1 MRYRA
6 FQYCPN
12 LEYVELGDTLTSF
25 ENHLFA
31 DCNALT
37 TLICR
42 ATTPPTAGNDII
54 LGSDNAIIYV
64 PDASLEAYKGAT
76 NWVSFAD
83 RIHPL
88 SEIEGVVI
96 EYGYELSQGGQ
107 LVESEERCVVGFVK
121 CEGGISVRWGVTSG
135 SYGRLCEYKSTGEW
149 VDYWDAK
156 NGISRTISISTN
168 SSLLKATFRIDCVD
182 NAYIYD
188 ETNGKYLWKGKNVE

>member
-6 FQYCPN
+6 FQYCQN

-54 LGSDNAIIYV
+54 LGSDNATIYV

-76 NWVSFAD
+76 NWKAHAS
-83 RIHPL
+83 RI
-88 SEIEGVVI
+88 
-96 EYGYELSQGGQ
+96 
-107 LVESEERCVVGFVK
+107 K
-121 CEGGISVRWGVTSG
+121 GIS
-135 SYGRLCEYKSTGEW
+135 EY
-149 VDYWDAK
+149 
-156 NGISRTISISTN
+156 NG
-168 SSLLKATFRIDCVD
+168 
-182 NAYIYD
+182 
-188 ETNGKYLWKGKNVE
+188 